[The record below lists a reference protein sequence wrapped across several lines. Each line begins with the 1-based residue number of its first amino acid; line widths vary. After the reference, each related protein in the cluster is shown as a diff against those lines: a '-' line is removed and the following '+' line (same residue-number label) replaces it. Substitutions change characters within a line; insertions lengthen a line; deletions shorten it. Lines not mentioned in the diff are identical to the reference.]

1 MVVITGHF
9 NKLVSSA
16 LLALQEPLSYMYQ
29 MGSQTI
35 NSDETSIAFS
45 PLEGKLFE
53 SRDQSVFTSAYTQ
66 CLEW

>member
-1 MVVITGHF
+1 MVIVGHF

-16 LLALQEPLSYMYQ
+16 LLALHEPLSYTYQ

-35 NSDETSIAFS
+35 NSEESSIAFS
-45 PLEGKLFE
+45 PLEGKFFE